1 MADYRDRISEF
12 TAVGARVAAL
22 SVDDPARAEAMR
34 RELDLPFAVLCD
46 TARAVVTAW
55 GLLNTREHGGIA
67 YPAVF
72 VLDRDR
78 VVRHR
83 SLDRTASRV
92 DAGAVLALL
101 RGEPVVAKRR
111 VSWPGLQAF
120 VAAFRSALRRGVR
133 VSRS

>member
-1 MADYRDRISEF
+1 MADYRDQLAEF
-12 TAVGARVAAL
+12 TAAGARIAAL
-22 SVDDPARAEAMR
+22 SVDDPARAGAMR
-34 RELDLPFAVLCD
+34 SELALPFPVLCD
-46 TARAVVTAW
+46 TDRAVITAW

-92 DAGAVLALL
+92 DAGGVLAFLQ
-101 RGEPVVAKRR
+101 GEPAPPKRR
-111 VSWPGLQAF
+111 ALWPGLQAF
-120 VAAFRSALRRGVR
+120 VAAFRSAFRRGVR